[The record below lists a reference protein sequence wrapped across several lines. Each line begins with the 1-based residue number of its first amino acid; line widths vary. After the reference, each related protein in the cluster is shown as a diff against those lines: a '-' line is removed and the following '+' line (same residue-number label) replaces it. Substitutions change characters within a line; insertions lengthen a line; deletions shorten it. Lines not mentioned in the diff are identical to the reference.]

1 MAPKKPQPIDG
12 LVLQRKATKPT
23 KPVSITTKAER
34 QAAVVRANQ
43 PKKSVASR
51 TVDDKTNKPVA
62 PKPSLTNPAKPSTDT
77 VPVEAKSSKGKW
89 IIVVVV
95 SVIVVVVVIGILLI
109 LFNST
114 L

>member
-1 MAPKKPQPIDG
+1 MAPKKSQPIDG

-23 KPVSITTKAER
+23 KPTQITTKAER

-43 PKKSVASR
+43 PKKPVARS
-51 TVDDKTNKPVA
+51 TVDSKTIKPVA
-62 PKPSLTNPAKPSTDT
+62 PKPSLTNPVKPSGDT
-77 VPVEAKSSKGKW
+77 EPVAAKSSKGKW
-89 IIVVVV
+89 IIGVVVA
-95 SVIVVVVVIGILLI
+95 VIVVVALIVILLM